1 MGCNKSN
8 RKDIKT
14 EVKQNKSF
22 QIPQEKT
29 KAKHKTQ
36 NTKQKNTQITKPT
49 MPEKKKTQS
58 NFKEEEEE
66 LTKISS
72 VDPKRKKEKEKEEE
86 KEKEKSQRSETA
98 SARRGLGEKGQSAC
112 VLSTRRL
119 SRGDVC
125 RLSFAHRESGR
136 FEPPDPPSHQIN
148 GHKCDK
154 TE

>member
-1 MGCNKSN
+1 
-8 RKDIKT
+8 
-14 EVKQNKSF
+14 VKQNKSF

-36 NTKQKNTQITKPT
+36 NTKQKNTQNTKPT

-58 NFKEEEEE
+58 KFKKEEE

-72 VDPKRKKEKEKEEE
+72 VDPERKKEKEKE
-86 KEKEKSQRSETA
+86 KITAQRSERDRERA
-98 SARRGLGEKGQSAC
+98 ARVGGKRAERLCAKHAPT
-112 VLSTRRL
+112 LTWRRL
-119 SRGDVC
+119 QAF
-125 RLSFAHRESGR
+125 LSHREAGT
-136 FEPPDPPSHQIN
+136 FQPPDSPSHQIN